1 MIQCSAQRRL
11 SLAKISEIFRFVP
24 APSERFEIESDRNS
38 DIILQRNVNKISQPR
53 VANFTREGTKE
64 EKDPPRNSHRIPLKR
79 SPFISLPSL
88 IYKKLSSDLFGN
100 FPPVYAFPYRAR
112 SQYSKSLIMPMII
125 NLSNQRIA

>member
-11 SLAKISEIFRFVP
+11 SLAKISEIFHFVP

-38 DIILQRNVNKISQPR
+38 DIILQRNVKISQLC
-53 VANFTREGTKE
+53 VANFTQEGTKE

-100 FPPVYAFPYRAR
+100 FPLEYAFPYRAQ
-112 SQYSKSLIMPMII
+112 S
-125 NLSNQRIA
+125 